1 MPTVADLQTRDVFI
15 ELGGQD
21 DNLGDSVLRAAY
33 LQAARGRGHR
43 IHLFLGQPTSDYV
56 SGLPLAPE
64 DRVYPTR
71 AGWAAASDAAVRPVH
86 FLNAGEIN
94 PRSVFP
100 ATAVSD
106 VALRAAA
113 DGGTV
118 IAAGIGIRHPEPG
131 TIDFHRSFTEA
142 AVVSW
147 RDGVSRDAAGFGE
160 VAPDWAFGLGTP
172 SGQWAPRAERPLLAV
187 TLRFDRPWPGQT
199 WIEAVGRLAQ
209 QTSTRIVTVA
219 QVARDA
225 PRAVRLAE
233 VLGGEYLVARSTRHD
248 DLDAHV
254 RGVYG
259 RSLAVVSDRAHGLI
273 IAATEGAVP
282 LGTAADPEKLA
293 RMLAVV
299 GLESTVG
306 TYDQLDQ
313 IGGSIDGH
321 HERLAGAVDDARR
334 RVAEL
339 DRRIH
344 TAIDG

>member
-1 MPTVADLQTRDVFI
+1 MADLQTRDVFI

-33 LQAARGRGHR
+33 LNAARGRGHR

-56 SGLPLAPE
+56 SGLALAPE
-64 DRVYPTR
+64 DRVYPSR
-71 AGWAAASDAAVRPVH
+71 AGWVAASDAATRPVH

-94 PRSVFP
+94 PPQGVFP
-100 ATAVSD
+100 AEAVGE

-113 DGGTV
+113 RGGTV

-131 TIDFHRSFTEA
+131 AIDFHRSFVEA

-147 RDGVSRDAAGFGE
+147 RDAVSQSAAGFGD

-172 SGQWAPRAERPLLAV
+172 SAQWAPDADRPLLAL
-187 TLRFDRPWPGQT
+187 TLRFDRAWPGDA
-199 WIEAVGRLAQ
+199 WLDDVRRLAH
-209 QTSTRIVTVA
+209 QTGTRIVTVA

-233 VLGGEYLVARSTRHD
+233 ALGGEYLVAASTRHD
-248 DLDAHV
+248 DLDQHV
-254 RGVYG
+254 REVYG

-282 LGTAADPEKLA
+282 VGSAADPEKLS

-299 GLESTVG
+299 GLESSVG
-306 TYDQLDQ
+306 TYDQLGQ
-313 IGGSIDGH
+313 MGEAIPVQRS
-321 HERLAGAVDDARR
+321 RLAGALDEARIR
-334 RVAEL
+334 IGDL

-344 TAIDG
+344 AAIDG